1 MTPHRLT
8 PAYLDWPAVLRL
20 ILDAFAFMGGRIDPP
35 SSAHRL
41 TVEDMAAQAETGA
54 VWIIED
60 NTAPIACLFANPRA
74 DALYIG
80 KLAVAVTHRGQG
92 LARRVPLVG
101 ILPQAFQAD
110 GFQVFWDRPVVL
122 ARPLRFLLQNGKKH
136 LRFSQ
141 RANRG
146 CRVICSRS
154 VVPSMKS
161 LTM

>member
-20 ILDAFAFMGGRIDPP
+20 ILDALAFMGGRIDPP

-92 LARRVPLVG
+92 LARRLVAAAEAEARARNLTRLELETR
-101 ILPQAFQAD
+101 IKLTENHATFARL
-110 GFQVFWDRPVVL
+110 GFVKTSENAHPGHDRPTST
-122 ARPLRFLLQNGKKH
+122 P
-136 LRFSQ
+136 
-141 RANRG
+141 
-146 CRVICSRS
+146 
-154 VVPSMKS
+154 
-161 LTM
+161 